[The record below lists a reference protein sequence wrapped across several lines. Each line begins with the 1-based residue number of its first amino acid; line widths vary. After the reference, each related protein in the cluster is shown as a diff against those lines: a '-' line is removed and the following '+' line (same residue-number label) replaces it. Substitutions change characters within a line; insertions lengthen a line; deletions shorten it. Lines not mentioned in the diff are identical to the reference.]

1 MEMRETIYY
10 DKFDLIVILS
20 IRLLILN
27 VVIYA

>member
-20 IRLLILN
+20 IRLLTLN